1 MRLLKNLLMNFIRYI
16 LATFT
21 VALFTLSGGICPPDT
36 AQAQQNQRPAISLSR
51 QQPVALI
58 LPATPTAPEE
68 TAAGELKNYLAKI
81 TGATASI
88 LREPAPNARGS
99 RVYIGSTQFAANHLK
114 NKPALSEE
122 EWINANVGGNLL
134 LVGGGSRGTL
144 YAAYHFLEDVCGV
157 RWWTI
162 NEETVPH
169 RDRITVKNLY
179 RRSKPAFA
187 YRDVFRDPWNG
198 AVRDDG
204 RFAART
210 RRNREGE
217 HPLVAR
223 YGGSHDYG
231 PPAFTH
237 TVHMFINPGA
247 YYATHP
253 EWFAL
258 VKGKRTQLD
267 GQLDYTN
274 AAMRDEFARLLL
286 ATIRKAHADAKAANL
301 PLPTIFSVS
310 QADNNNWCECEKCAA
325 LVAREGS
332 QAGPMIDFVNDM
344 AGRVSR
350 EFPQVSLLTLA
361 YALSE
366 DPPRTIRP
374 RDNVIIHLTDT
385 RSNLLLPITAP
396 RNYIFHNNLT
406 RWAAISKS
414 IRIWD
419 YNETYGM
426 RGLPMPTVNTYA
438 DDLRFYQAH
447 NVEGVFA
454 QMEEPVRSDM
464 RDMKV
469 WVLSK
474 LLEDP
479 QQDYRQLVRTFT
491 NGYYGPAARP
501 IRDYLALM
509 ETTVIE
515 HSKTTGTPDV
525 SWYAGLQQHS
535 YLTLNFTRKAQ
546 AIFDRA
552 TKAVEKDPI
561 LLRRVQAARMPLDRA
576 TVANYEHLLRA
587 WINGGRT
594 LQSMPLSRPAI
605 LNRYMQAWE
614 QEIERNIDDAHRF
627 KYRSELVEER
637 KLIEAMP
644 LTVPI
649 PEKFKNVKPA
659 DLYAYTALDARSAK
673 VRDAAS
679 PNGIAS
685 YRELSPAEAAELPWG
700 VYDQFKPATTH
711 SGTLPAKEI
720 RGPGY
725 HLYKLAT
732 ITLTPNCEVY
742 MLGMEVDFGN
752 AYDQRQPE
760 QKFDLWVNLKLQGPA
775 FSHGKAEEKNAVF
788 WSHVYLVKQPKT
800 TQSP

>member
-1 MRLLKNLLMNFIRYI
+1 MLSLHRTTLLLFALLV
-16 LATFT
+16 T
-21 VALFTLSGGICPPDT
+21 VFSLLQP
-36 AQAQQNQRPAISLSR
+36 AQAKPGQVLLSKQQPIALIIPAI
-51 QQPVALI
+51 
-58 LPATPTAPEE
+58 PTAPEE
-68 TAAGELKNYLAKI
+68 TAAQELQNYLSQI
-81 TGATASI
+81 TGATCRI
-88 LREPAPNARGS
+88 VRETKDTPIGS
-99 RVYIGSTQFAANHLK
+99 RVYIGATQFAAAHLK
-114 NKPALSEE
+114 DKPALSDE
-122 EWINANVGGNLL
+122 EWVNANIGGSLL
-134 LVGGGSRGTL
+134 LAGGGSRGTL
-144 YAAYHFLEDVCGV
+144 YAAYHFLEDICGV

-162 NEETVPH
+162 DEETVP
-169 RDRITVKNLY
+169 RRSEIAVNNLN

-187 YRDVFRDPWNG
+187 YRDLFRDPWNG

-217 HPLVAR
+217 IPIVAR
-223 YGGSHDYG
+223 YGGSNDYG

-237 TVHMFINPGA
+237 TVHMFINPA
-247 YYATHP
+247 TYYASHP

-274 AAMRDEFARLLL
+274 AAMRDEFAKLLL
-286 ATIRKAHADAKAANL
+286 ETIRKAHAQAKVAKL
-301 PLPTIFSVS
+301 PVPTIFSVS
-310 QADNNNWCECEKCAA
+310 QADNNNWCECERCAA
-325 LVAREGS
+325 LVAHEGS

-344 AGRVSR
+344 AKRVGR

-366 DPPRTIRP
+366 DPPKTIRP

-396 RNYIFHNNLT
+396 RNFIFHNNLT
-406 RWAAISKS
+406 RWGAISKS

-419 YNETYGM
+419 YNETYGII
-426 RGLPMPTVNTYA
+426 GLPMPTVNTYA

-447 NVEGVFA
+447 HVEGVFA
-454 QMEEPVRSDM
+454 QMQESVRSDM

-491 NGYYGPAARP
+491 DGYYGPAARP

-515 HSKTTGTPDV
+515 HGKTTGTPDV

-535 YLTLNFTRKAQ
+535 YLTLDFTRKAQ

-552 TKAVEKDPI
+552 AKAVEKDAT

-576 TVANYEHLLRA
+576 TASNYEHLMHTWTSR
-587 WINGGRT
+587 GRT
-594 LQSMPLSRPAI
+594 PQSMPLDRAAI
-605 LNRYMQAWE
+605 LNRYTQAWS
-614 QEIERNIDDAHRF
+614 QQIERNIDPSRRAG
-627 KYRSELVEER
+627 YRNEIAAER

-644 LTVPI
+644 LLVPV
-649 PEKFKNVKPA
+649 PEQFKGLDPQN
-659 DLYAYTALDARSAK
+659 LFAYTALDARSTK
-673 VRDAAS
+673 VHDTDS

-685 YRELSPAEAAELPWG
+685 YRELSTAEAAELPWG
-700 VYDQFKPATTH
+700 VYDQFKPATTN
-711 SGTLPAKEI
+711 SGKLAAADI

-725 HLYKLAT
+725 HLYKLDT

-752 AYDQRQPE
+752 AYDQLKPD

-775 FSHGKAEEKNAVF
+775 FAHGKAGEKNAVF
-788 WSHVYLVKQPKT
+788 WSHVYLVKRGE
-800 TQSP
+800 